1 MADNPKATN
10 EIIVS
15 QKRSIHIKDWKDFSD
30 VTIEQGT
37 NTIYIDK
44 DRLTELICALRKINE
59 G

>member
-1 MADNPKATN
+1 MSDKPTN

-15 QKRSIHIKDWKDFSD
+15 QKRSIYVKDWKDFSD